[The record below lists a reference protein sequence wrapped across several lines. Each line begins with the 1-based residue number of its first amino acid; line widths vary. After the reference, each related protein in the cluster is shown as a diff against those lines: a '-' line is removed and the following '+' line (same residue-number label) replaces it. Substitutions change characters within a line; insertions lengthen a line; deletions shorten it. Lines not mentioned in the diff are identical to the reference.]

1 MLGDEILRKNKI
13 YIAFIVIITIGMI
26 SLLPILCKNLKYG
39 LDLQGGFEVLYQ
51 IEAIDG
57 TKMNKEKI
65 NQTYKILSKRID
77 SLGVSEPEIIVEGN
91 DKVRIK
97 LAGVKN
103 KDEARRQL
111 STIATLTFRDT
122 EDNLLMTSD
131 VLTSGGAKI
140 SQDAAGNPA
149 VSLSVKDKEKFYDV
163 TNKISK
169 SKDQTIV
176 IWLDYN
182 DSKDSFKKESSRCGS
197 VDSNCLSAA
206 TVSQGFASD
215 VIIQGNFTDEE
226 VENLTDLINSGSL
239 PVKMRELSSKMV
251 SASLGS
257 ESLEK
262 TATAG
267 IIGVLLIMVLMIVLY
282 RFAGV
287 ISSVGIVIYS
297 FLALFFFWLIGGVLT
312 LPGIAAVVIGI
323 GMAIDSSVISFSRIK
338 DELRSGKSLK
348 KAFEDGNKNSFVS
361 ILDSNITTLLVAIIL
376 FIFGES
382 SVKGFAT
389 TLIISILVT
398 LFVMVFVMR
407 KLLKVFIDTGYFS
420 DKTNIFIGK
429 IKKPYQ
435 FHFIRNRKKVYIITC
450 ILIVIGSLSLIFQ
463 GLHLGVDFKGGTSIT
478 IQKEITKNDLLK
490 DLSDK
495 GYHMYTYS
503 SNSKGL
509 VDVKVKEVLS
519 QKQMIKLENYIK
531 DKYQAS
537 SDIGVVSNIAKRE
550 LIKNMI
556 FSLILSFIGIVIYIS
571 IRFRFNYA
579 ISGLVALFHDVLMMV
594 FFFSVT
600 RLEVSNM
607 FIAALL
613 SIIGYSINDTIV
625 AFDKIRENL
634 RSCKVGSQKD
644 IENVVDLGLN
654 QTIGRSIITSI
665 TTMLPVIMMILFGSY
680 EIFNFNIALFIG
692 LISGTYSSIFI
703 ASQIWYDLEKKKYM
717 KGSKEY
723 GR

>member
-1 MLGDEILRKNKI
+1 MRKNKI

-182 DSKDSFKKESSRCGS
+182 DEKDNFKKESSRCGS

-251 SASLGS
+251 SASFGS

-267 IIGVLLIMVLMIVLY
+267 IIGVLLIMVLMIALY

-287 ISSVGIVIYS
+287 ISSIGIVIYS
-297 FLALFFFWLIGGVLT
+297 FLVLFFFWLIGGVLT

-338 DELRSGKSLK
+338 DELRSGKSLE

-407 KLLKVFIDTGYFS
+407 KLLKVFMDTGYFS

-429 IKKPYQ
+429 IKNTYQ
-435 FHFIRNRKKVYIITC
+435 
-450 ILIVIGSLSLIFQ
+450 
-463 GLHLGVDFKGGTSIT
+463 
-478 IQKEITKNDLLK
+478 
-490 DLSDK
+490 
-495 GYHMYTYS
+495 
-503 SNSKGL
+503 
-509 VDVKVKEVLS
+509 
-519 QKQMIKLENYIK
+519 
-531 DKYQAS
+531 
-537 SDIGVVSNIAKRE
+537 
-550 LIKNMI
+550 
-556 FSLILSFIGIVIYIS
+556 
-571 IRFRFNYA
+571 
-579 ISGLVALFHDVLMMV
+579 
-594 FFFSVT
+594 
-600 RLEVSNM
+600 
-607 FIAALL
+607 
-613 SIIGYSINDTIV
+613 
-625 AFDKIRENL
+625 
-634 RSCKVGSQKD
+634 
-644 IENVVDLGLN
+644 
-654 QTIGRSIITSI
+654 
-665 TTMLPVIMMILFGSY
+665 IM
-680 EIFNFNIALFIG
+680 
-692 LISGTYSSIFI
+692 
-703 ASQIWYDLEKKKYM
+703 
-717 KGSKEY
+717 
-723 GR
+723 

>member
-1 MLGDEILRKNKI
+1 MRKNKI

-182 DSKDSFKKESSRCGS
+182 DEKDSFNKESSRCGS

-251 SASLGS
+251 SASFGS
-257 ESLEK
+257 ESLEQQ
-262 TATAG
+262 
-267 IIGVLLIMVLMIVLY
+267 
-282 RFAGV
+282 
-287 ISSVGIVIYS
+287 
-297 FLALFFFWLIGGVLT
+297 
-312 LPGIAAVVIGI
+312 
-323 GMAIDSSVISFSRIK
+323 
-338 DELRSGKSLK
+338 E
-348 KAFEDGNKNSFVS
+348 
-361 ILDSNITTLLVAIIL
+361 LLV
-376 FIFGES
+376 FY
-382 SVKGFAT
+382 
-389 TLIISILVT
+389 
-398 LFVMVFVMR
+398 
-407 KLLKVFIDTGYFS
+407 LLWF
-420 DKTNIFIGK
+420 
-429 IKKPYQ
+429 
-435 FHFIRNRKKVYIITC
+435 
-450 ILIVIGSLSLIFQ
+450 
-463 GLHLGVDFKGGTSIT
+463 
-478 IQKEITKNDLLK
+478 
-490 DLSDK
+490 
-495 GYHMYTYS
+495 
-503 SNSKGL
+503 
-509 VDVKVKEVLS
+509 
-519 QKQMIKLENYIK
+519 
-531 DKYQAS
+531 
-537 SDIGVVSNIAKRE
+537 
-550 LIKNMI
+550 
-556 FSLILSFIGIVIYIS
+556 
-571 IRFRFNYA
+571 
-579 ISGLVALFHDVLMMV
+579 
-594 FFFSVT
+594 
-600 RLEVSNM
+600 
-607 FIAALL
+607 
-613 SIIGYSINDTIV
+613 
-625 AFDKIRENL
+625 
-634 RSCKVGSQKD
+634 
-644 IENVVDLGLN
+644 
-654 QTIGRSIITSI
+654 
-665 TTMLPVIMMILFGSY
+665 
-680 EIFNFNIALFIG
+680 
-692 LISGTYSSIFI
+692 
-703 ASQIWYDLEKKKYM
+703 
-717 KGSKEY
+717 
-723 GR
+723 